1 MEEATRKFADLPE
14 HMQLYLS
21 SLLADV
27 NYLKGMATSPIM
39 GNDSEEVQYLDAKQ
53 RYEVACE
60 REGIRPYDELVRETE
75 EQGEEESEEAG
86 QERGTGN
93 EEQEYFDT

>member
-1 MEEATRKFADLPE
+1 MNKFADLPE
-14 HMQLYLS
+14 HTQLYLS
-21 SLLADV
+21 ALLADV
-27 NYLKGMATSPIM
+27 NYLKGMATSPIFEADT
-39 GNDSEEVQYLDAKQ
+39 DSYITAKQ
-53 RYEVACE
+53 RYANACE

-75 EQGEEESEEAG
+75 EQSEEESEEAG